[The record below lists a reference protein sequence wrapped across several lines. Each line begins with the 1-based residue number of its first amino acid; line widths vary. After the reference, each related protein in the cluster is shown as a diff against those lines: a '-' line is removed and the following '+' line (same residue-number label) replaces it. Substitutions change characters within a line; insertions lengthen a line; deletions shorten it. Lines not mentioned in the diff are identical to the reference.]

1 MSSPRFLSRLFR
13 GKDPLASPVAEERL
27 TALAALTDEE
37 ATAEQKRLAEL
48 AADDPDASVRRAAIE
63 RLEDEAALTGLLDDP
78 AVAAA
83 AAQRLG
89 GKDSQVD
96 HPAVREAR
104 MQAASSP
111 DAALRIAGQATE
123 AGELAELYLSCPDAF
138 RPTLMAVLRKSG
150 EAGLSALEKRSRNR
164 DKASNRCARAELER
178 LRTLIKSVGEFRSR
192 AEELATVLSKAED
205 GALTPRIIHLK
216 KELQGCCQSIQ
227 SKAAALAEYGTEA
240 PDLSAW
246 LTAAH
251 YDEPPISPPT
261 PRAKAAGA
269 SFQTLVQ
276 AFEELAGQMA
286 AGTAFDAVKERR
298 DALTAEWLTL
308 ADQAQPDDAQH
319 RLFESVSHQYREL
332 AEAVER
338 CQGLAIPT
346 ADGPPKVTDWPREPE
361 ALRALWKRQRAA
373 AQQRKA
379 LERQLGRLRWPDW
392 AQPPEPLQHAT
403 ARIADLQ
410 RFEHAAKVQ
419 QERLAEQLEAAVQ
432 EIGTAME
439 AGRLQGAVSALGL
452 ARRLEKSLPDHL
464 AAAHRKAI
472 SRRAGQ
478 VEELRD
484 WQTFATAPKRD
495 RLVQAMNALADH
507 PDPPRQQAARIK
519 ALRGEWGELGN
530 PSNSR
535 ERSLHNQFNR
545 AAERAFEPCRAYYA
559 EQAEL
564 RSRNLAGRERICAQ
578 LETYLANVDWSSAD
592 MKAAE
597 QIMRT
602 AREEW
607 RSLHPVDRKKSK
619 AVETRFERSQERI
632 HAEVKKAWE
641 SNLAS
646 KREIVAAAEAL
657 AAGDA
662 DPAANVAE
670 VKRLQQRWRAVGVTP
685 RSADQKLWRQFRGH
699 CDQIFSSRDAHRQ
712 QAIQRAEQRVDE
724 AVAAAEDICRTLQ
737 EALEASASQ
746 PPDPALVH
754 RLRTELDGLELPER
768 RRRPAHR
775 RFEDLAR
782 DYSEVLR
789 IAKHKAALADL
800 EQLEAW
806 DVEVSQ
812 AEAEGRAVEAPAPEF
827 KGREQGTGN
836 CEQALR
842 ELTVAAE
849 IQAGIESPSEDAEL
863 RLQVQVKTLNESMN
877 HGTGRKAPREL
888 AAEWCRTGPKTPAS
902 NPLRER
908 FFAAL
913 RVLSEAA

>member
-27 TALAALTDEE
+27 SALAALTDEE
-37 ATAEQKRLAEL
+37 ATAEQKRLAEF
-48 AADDPDASVRRAAIE
+48 AASDPNAAVRRAAIE
-63 RLEDEAALTGLLDDP
+63 RLEDEAALAALLDDP
-78 AVAAA
+78 AVAVA

-89 GKDSQVD
+89 GKDSPVD

-111 DAALRIAGQATE
+111 DAALRIAAQATE
-123 AGELAELYLSCPDAF
+123 AGELANLYLRCPDAL

-150 EAGLSALEKRSRNR
+150 EAGLSDLEKRSRSR
-164 DKASNRCARAELER
+164 DKASNRRARAELER
-178 LRTLIKSVGEFRSR
+178 LRTLVKAVGDVRTR
-192 AEELATVLSKAED
+192 AAELAAVLNKAED

-227 SKAAALAEYGTEA
+227 SKTATLAEYGAEA

-246 LTAAH
+246 LAAAQ
-251 YDEPPISPPT
+251 YDETTSAAPT
-261 PRAKAAGA
+261 PKPKATGA

-286 AGTAFDAVKERR
+286 AGAPFDAVKERR

-308 ADQAQPDDAQH
+308 ADQAQPDDGQH
-319 RLFESVSHQYREL
+319 RLFESVSHQFREL
-332 AEAVER
+332 AEAMER
-338 CQGLAIPT
+338 CQGLTVPT
-346 ADGPPKVTDWPREPE
+346 QDEPPKVTEWPREPE
-361 ALRALWKRQRAA
+361 ALRTLWTRQRAA
-373 AQQRKA
+373 GRQRNA
-379 LERQLGRLRWPDW
+379 FERQLGRLRWPDW
-392 AQPPEPLQHAT
+392 ANPPEPLRQAS

-410 RFEHAAKVQ
+410 RFEDAAKAH
-419 QERLAEQLEAAVQ
+419 QERLTEQLEAAVQ
-432 EIGTAME
+432 EIGTALE
-439 AGRLQGAVSALGL
+439 AGRLQGAASALGL

-484 WQTFATAPKRD
+484 WQTFATAPKRE
-495 RLVQAMNALADH
+495 RLTQAMNALAEH
-507 PDPPRQQAARIK
+507 PEPPPQQAERIK
-519 ALRGEWGELGN
+519 ALRSEWGALGN

-535 ERSLHNQFNR
+535 ERSLQNQFNR

-559 EQAEL
+559 EQAEV

-632 HAEVKKAWE
+632 HAKVKKAWE
-641 SNLAS
+641 GNLAS

-662 DPAANVAE
+662 DMAAKVAE
-670 VKRLQQRWRAVGVTP
+670 VKRLQQRWRSVGVTP

-699 CDQIFSSRDAHRQ
+699 CDRIFSTRDAHRQ
-712 QAIQRAEQRVDE
+712 QAERRADE
-724 AVAAAEDICRTLQ
+724 AVAAAEDICRALQ

-746 PPDPALVH
+746 SPDPALVH
-754 RLRTELDGLELPER
+754 RLRSELEDLELPER
-768 RRRPAHR
+768 RRRPAFR

-782 DYSEVLR
+782 DYGEVLR

-800 EQLEAW
+800 EQLKAW
-806 DVEVSQ
+806 DVEISQ
-812 AEAEGRAVEAPAPEF
+812 AETEGRPVKVPAPEF
-827 KGREQGTGN
+827 AGRGQGTEN

-849 IQAGIESPSEDAEL
+849 IQAGIESPPEDAEL
-863 RLQVQVKTLNESMN
+863 RLQLQVKTLNESMN
-877 HGTGRKAPREL
+877 RRTERKTPREL
-888 AAEWCRTGPKTPAS
+888 AAEWCRTGPKSAACE
-902 NPLRER
+902 PLRER
-908 FFAAL
+908 FFTAL

>member
-27 TALAALTDEE
+27 TALTALTDEE
-37 ATAEQKRLAEL
+37 ATAEQKRLAEF

-63 RLEDEAALTGLLDDP
+63 RLEDEAALAALLDDP
-78 AVAAA
+78 AVAVA

-104 MQAASSP
+104 MQVASSP
-111 DAALRIAGQATE
+111 ESALGIAGQATE
-123 AGELAELYLSCPDAF
+123 AGELAELYLRCPDAF

-164 DKASNRCARAELER
+164 DKSSNRCARAELER
-178 LRTLIKSVGEFRSR
+178 LRTLVKSVGEFRSR
-192 AEELATVLSKAED
+192 AEELATVLNKAED

-246 LTAAH
+246 LAAAQ
-251 YDEPPISPPT
+251 YDETLSSPPT
-261 PRAKAAGA
+261 PRAKATGA
-269 SFQTLVQ
+269 SFQSLVQ

-286 AGTAFDAVKERR
+286 SGTAFDAVKERR
-298 DALTAEWLTL
+298 DTLTAEWLTL

-338 CQGLAIPT
+338 CQSLAVPT
-346 ADGPPKVTDWPREPE
+346 DDGPPKVTDWPREPE
-361 ALRALWKRQRAA
+361 ALWTLWTRQRAA

-392 AQPPEPLQHAT
+392 AKPPEPLRQAS
-403 ARIADLQ
+403 ARITDLE
-410 RFEHAAKVQ
+410 RFEDAAKAH
-419 QERLAEQLEAAVQ
+419 QEQLTEQLEAAVQ
-432 EIGTAME
+432 EVGTALE
-439 AGRLQGAVSALGL
+439 AGRLQGAASALGL

-484 WQTFATAPKRD
+484 WQTFATAPKREQ
-495 RLVQAMNALADH
+495 LVQAMNALAEH
-507 PDPPRQQAARIK
+507 PDPPRQQAERIK
-519 ALRGEWGELGN
+519 ALRGEWGALGN

-564 RSRNLAGRERICAQ
+564 RSQNLAGRERICAQ

-632 HAEVKKAWE
+632 HGEVKRAWE

-657 AAGDA
+657 AAGGDDMTA
-662 DPAANVAE
+662 KVAE
-670 VKRLQQRWRAVGVTP
+670 VKHLQQRWRAVGVTP

-699 CDQIFSSRDAHRQ
+699 CDRIFSSRDAHRQ
-712 QAIQRAEQRVDE
+712 QAERRVDE

-737 EALEASASQ
+737 EALEASSSQ

-754 RLRTELDGLELPER
+754 RLRAELDDLELPER
-768 RRRPAHR
+768 RRRPAVR

-800 EQLEAW
+800 EQLMAW

-827 KGREQGTGN
+827 AGRDQGTDN
-836 CEQALR
+836 CAQALR
-842 ELTVAAE
+842 ELAVAAE
-849 IQAGIESPSEDAEL
+849 TQAGIESPPEDAKL

-877 HGTGRKAPREL
+877 RGTGRKTPREL
-888 AAEWCRTGPKTPAS
+888 AAEWCRTGPKTPACD
-902 NPLRER
+902 PLRER
-908 FFAAL
+908 FLAAL

>member
-27 TALAALTDEE
+27 TALTALTDEE
-37 ATAEQKRLAEL
+37 ATAEQKRLAEF

-63 RLEDEAALTGLLDDP
+63 RLEDEAALAALLDDP
-78 AVAAA
+78 AVAVA

-104 MQAASSP
+104 MQVASSP
-111 DAALRIAGQATE
+111 ESALGIAGQATE
-123 AGELAELYLSCPDAF
+123 AGELAELYLRCPDAF

-164 DKASNRCARAELER
+164 DKSSNRCARAELER
-178 LRTLIKSVGEFRSR
+178 LRTLVKSVGEFRSR
-192 AEELATVLSKAED
+192 AEELATVLNKAED

-246 LTAAH
+246 LAAAQ
-251 YDEPPISPPT
+251 YDETLSSPPT
-261 PRAKAAGA
+261 PRAKATGA
-269 SFQTLVQ
+269 SFQSLVQ

-286 AGTAFDAVKERR
+286 SGTAFDAVKERR
-298 DALTAEWLTL
+298 DTLTAEWLTL

-338 CQGLAIPT
+338 CQSLAVPT
-346 ADGPPKVTDWPREPE
+346 DDGPPKVTDWPREPE
-361 ALRALWKRQRAA
+361 ALRTLWTRQRAA

-392 AQPPEPLQHAT
+392 AKPPEPLRQAS
-403 ARIADLQ
+403 ARITDLE
-410 RFEHAAKVQ
+410 RFEDAAKAH
-419 QERLAEQLEAAVQ
+419 QEQLTEQLEAAIQ
-432 EIGTAME
+432 EVGTALE
-439 AGRLQGAVSALGL
+439 AGRLQGAASALGL

-484 WQTFATAPKRD
+484 WQTFATAPKREQ
-495 RLVQAMNALADH
+495 LVQAMNALAEH
-507 PDPPRQQAARIK
+507 PDPPRQQAERIK
-519 ALRGEWGELGN
+519 ALRGEWGALGN

-564 RSRNLAGRERICAQ
+564 RSQNLAGRERICAQ

-632 HAEVKKAWE
+632 HGEVKRAWE

-657 AAGDA
+657 AAGGDDMTA
-662 DPAANVAE
+662 KVAE
-670 VKRLQQRWRAVGVTP
+670 VKHLQQRWRAVGVTP

-699 CDQIFSSRDAHRQ
+699 CDRIFSSRDAHRQ
-712 QAIQRAEQRVDE
+712 QAERRVDE

-737 EALEASASQ
+737 EALEASSSQ

-754 RLRTELDGLELPER
+754 RLRAELDDLELPER
-768 RRRPAHR
+768 RRRPAVR

-800 EQLEAW
+800 EQLMAW

-812 AEAEGRAVEAPAPEF
+812 AEAEGRVVEAPAPEF
-827 KGREQGTGN
+827 AGRDQGTDN
-836 CEQALR
+836 CAQALR
-842 ELTVAAE
+842 ELAVAAE
-849 IQAGIESPSEDAEL
+849 TQAGIESPPEDAKL

-877 HGTGRKAPREL
+877 RGTGRKTPREL
-888 AAEWCRTGPKTPAS
+888 AAEWCRTGPKTPACD
-902 NPLRER
+902 PLRER
-908 FFAAL
+908 FLAAL